1 MTEPVRIMVADDQA
15 MIRDALATLLQ
26 LEPGI
31 DVVEKATNG
40 QDVLDKLADLERRGE
55 SIDVVIVD
63 IEMPRLD
70 GLTTCAALRRRF
82 PQTKVLIVTT
92 FGRPGYV
99 QRALEAGAGG
109 FIVKDSPLPELVHA
123 IEKVYVGEQV
133 IDPKLAVETLT
144 HGRSPLTLREAEVLQ
159 VLIGGC
165 TIEDA
170 SAQMGISAGTIRNY
184 VSAAMDKT
192 GARTRA
198 EAARIAQEKGW
209 LDP

>member
-1 MTEPVRIMVADDQA
+1 M
-15 MIRDALATLLQ
+15 
-26 LEPGI
+26 
-31 DVVEKATNG
+31 
-40 QDVLDKLADLERRGE
+40 
-55 SIDVVIVD
+55 
-63 IEMPRLD
+63 
-70 GLTTCAALRRRF
+70 
-82 PQTKVLIVTT
+82 
-92 FGRPGYV
+92 
-99 QRALEAGAGG
+99 
-109 FIVKDSPLPELVHA
+109 
-123 IEKVYVGEQV
+123 
-133 IDPKLAVETLT
+133 
-144 HGRSPLTLREAEVLQ
+144 TLREAEVLQ

>member
-31 DVVEKATNG
+31 DVVEKATDG
-40 QDVLDKLADLERRGE
+40 QDVLDKLAGLERRGE

-70 GLTTCAALRRRF
+70 GLTTCAALRRRV

-123 IEKVYVGEQV
+123 IEKVYAGEQV

-198 EAARIAQEKGW
+198 EAARIAQGKGW

>member
-31 DVVEKATNG
+31 DVVEKATDG

-109 FIVKDSPLPELVHA
+109 FIVKDSPF
-123 IEKVYVGEQV
+123 Q
-133 IDPKLAVETLT
+133 
-144 HGRSPLTLREAEVLQ
+144 
-159 VLIGGC
+159 
-165 TIEDA
+165 
-170 SAQMGISAGTIRNY
+170 N
-184 VSAAMDKT
+184 
-192 GARTRA
+192 
-198 EAARIAQEKGW
+198 
-209 LDP
+209 